1 MTVPSSRSG
10 REVLMKLS
18 LMVFQ
23 WLVADPWKLKLKPV
37 RLVYTLL
44 ILKLTASVTRAL
56 KEFMLTRV
64 MAYSRGLRA
73 CWKAV

>member
-10 REVLMKLS
+10 LEVLIKLS

-23 WLVADPWKLKLKPV
+23 RLAAEPWKLKLKPV
-37 RLVYTLL
+37 RLVCTLL
-44 ILKLTASVTRAL
+44 ILKLTASETSAL
-56 KEFMLTRV
+56 KEFMLTSV